1 MPAIN
6 AKNSSNLTI
15 ENCNFIGFE
24 TAIELENVT
33 DFVSK
38 NNQFSQDKNPKLLLI
53 QLSQEINNSGLDK
66 SSKERLAKK
75 IIEALASKDVLQKN
89 QDAIK
94 GSLKYVGDKAVDF
107 FVQLSAAVIAGL
119 MVRS

>member
-1 MPAIN
+1 
-6 AKNSSNLTI
+6 
-15 ENCNFIGFE
+15 
-24 TAIELENVT
+24 
-33 DFVSK
+33 
-38 NNQFSQDKNPKLLLI
+38 
-53 QLSQEINNSGLDK
+53 LDK
-66 SSKERLAKK
+66 FLKECFVKK
-75 IIEALASKDVLQKN
+75 IIEVLALKDVLQKN